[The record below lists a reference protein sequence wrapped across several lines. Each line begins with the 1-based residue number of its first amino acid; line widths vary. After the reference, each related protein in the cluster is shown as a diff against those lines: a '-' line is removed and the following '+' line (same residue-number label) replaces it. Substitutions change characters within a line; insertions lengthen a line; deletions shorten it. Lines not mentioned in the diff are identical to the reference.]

1 MKRGK
6 ETKRDKPSFKSIS
19 TLSRIMDSSNDVG
32 LSRSHHSEA
41 FLRDLGTD
49 DLDHTVE
56 SKEIPI
62 TTHAERRTTTR
73 TKMADRHA
81 GDKPSPSSHLVSSR
95 LVSSRLVD
103 IIGSPVE
110 LPSFPLRI
118 VPTLVDSDSIS
129 LDTRR
134 PCYHPSNVEI
144 VINLNLDVDLG
155 ESRSNPALR
164 PCFACFLSLAIT
176 TLIVSFDQTPGFIWS
191 HSTSTSTSNWVS
203 PRTEATRNSFVSFDL
218 VSSRCRNRARSRQ
231 TSFIENPIPTQH
243 SPIDGS
249 PGNLDILDLIPL

>member
-1 MKRGK
+1 MILII
-6 ETKRDKPSFKSIS
+6 PSSQRKSPS
-19 TLSRIMDSSNDVG
+19 
-32 LSRSHHSEA
+32 
-41 FLRDLGTD
+41 
-49 DLDHTVE
+49 
-56 SKEIPI
+56 
-62 TTHAERRTTTR
+62 RRTPNDGRRRGPRGQTE
-73 TKMADRHA
+73 MLAI
-81 GDKPSPSSHLVSSR
+81 SR
-95 LVSSRLVD
+95 PRLHTSSRLVD